1 MILGKIWI
9 KLFNGGLQKM
19 TVKELAR
26 LLKLSKGTIS
36 NKIKKLGI
44 EPIKNGNKY
53 VLQDADIITICKEIY
68 PSDYQKYLVDGNINE
83 NKNAQNRTKPH
94 NHAGLE
100 PSEEVGNAQNA
111 QNRTKPHNHAGLEPS
126 EEVENAQNAQ
136 NRTKP
141 HNHAGLD
148 ERLFEV
154 LQKALE
160 EKENTIKAQQNQI
173 DMLIKSNAMLIN
185 KIALLE
191 DKSQEPSEEV
201 EPFENDA
208 VAAGN
213 TEPEPQQEKTQKEGF
228 WKRIFSH

>member
-100 PSEEVGNAQNA
+100 PSEEA
-111 QNRTKPHNHAGLEPS
+111 
-126 EEVENAQNAQ
+126 ENAQNAQ
-136 NRTKP
+136 NRINP

-173 DMLIKSNAMLIN
+173 DMFQLN
-185 KIALLE
+185 
-191 DKSQEPSEEV
+191 
-201 EPFENDA
+201 
-208 VAAGN
+208 
-213 TEPEPQQEKTQKEGF
+213 
-228 WKRIFSH
+228 

>member
-83 NKNAQNRTKPH
+83 NK
-94 NHAGLE
+94 
-100 PSEEVGNAQNA
+100 
-111 QNRTKPHNHAGLEPS
+111 
-126 EEVENAQNAQ
+126 NAQ